1 MIARTWRGA
10 THAHDADAYVQYLLE
25 TGLAEFRQT
34 KGNRGALALRRIE
47 GDRAEFV
54 VLSLW
59 ESEAA
64 VRRFA
69 GDDLEKAVF
78 YPEDERFLVERDAS
92 VTHYEVVFD
101 SAAVPQA

>member
-1 MIARTWRGA
+1 MIARTWRGVTA
-10 THAHDADAYVQYLLE
+10 APDADAYVDYLQQ

-34 KGNRGALALRRIE
+34 EGNRGALALRRLE

-64 VRRFA
+64 IRRFA
-69 GDDLEKAVF
+69 GDDIERAVF
-78 YPEDERFLVERDAS
+78 YPEDERFLIERDNH

-101 SAAVPQA
+101 SALVPQD

>member
-1 MIARTWRGA
+1 MIARTWHGA
-10 THAHDADAYVQYLLE
+10 TSARDANEYVQYLLE

-34 KGNRGALALRRIE
+34 EGNRGALALRRIE

-69 GDDLEKAVF
+69 GDKIEQAVF
-78 YPEDERFLVERDAS
+78 YPEDERFLVDRDS
-92 VTHYEVVFD
+92 TVTHYEVVFD
-101 SAAVPQA
+101 SAAVPQT